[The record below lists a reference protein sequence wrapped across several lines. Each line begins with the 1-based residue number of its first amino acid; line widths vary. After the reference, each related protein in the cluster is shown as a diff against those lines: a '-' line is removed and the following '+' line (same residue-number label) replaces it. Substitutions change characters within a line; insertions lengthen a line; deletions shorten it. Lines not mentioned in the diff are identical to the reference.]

1 MWPPLGFSNS
11 AVVSN
16 VRSRL
21 NKLLIYQRLELRITE
36 LWSKFSAVI
45 TNHHGPA
52 VSPFSNYLRE
62 VRKRYRMRQEELAQ
76 RLGYRQSY
84 LSALEVGT
92 KGPPNEEFLARFV
105 TSLDLSGSD
114 QGALERAVQNSQRKY
129 VIPNTAPMELF
140 LMMRE
145 LWEALETLPPAHIQV
160 IRGVIAL
167 GEGRR
172 PPGATGADLAHRE
185 VAQM

>member
-1 MWPPLGFSNS
+1 M
-11 AVVSN
+11 
-16 VRSRL
+16 
-21 NKLLIYQRLELRITE
+21 
-36 LWSKFSAVI
+36 
-45 TNHHGPA
+45 
-52 VSPFSNYLRE
+52 
-62 VRKRYRMRQEELAQ
+62 RYRMRQEELAR
-76 RLGYRQSY
+76 RLSYKQSY

-92 KGPPNEEFLARFV
+92 KGPPNEDFVARLVVSF
-105 TSLDLSGSD
+105 DLSGSD
-114 QGALERAVQNSQRKY
+114 QAALERAVRDSQRKY
-129 VIPNTAPMELF
+129 IIPNTAPVELF